1 MAAAA
6 VLRELTKIC
15 GMQESDEPDDDDDD
29 DDDIMSHKSNRSHD
43 HIGYEPRSLIQSQRD
58 QLSVDDRKAFSERE
72 V

>member
-15 GMQESDEPDDDDDD
+15 GMQESDEPDDDDD
-29 DDDIMSHKSNRSHD
+29 IMSHKSHRSHD